1 VGISRELDAEAI
13 ASGQSPQLII
23 TLASVWPEIML
34 QLIVSVRA
42 KLSAFGVAIALVSAS
57 SAAAQAQLPPD
68 QTPIPQGQI
77 LALCQP
83 PQPQEILLLVVTR
96 TQETRTQVN
105 QLLPPNTTIAT
116 CRYLNDT
123 VTRVGGFRTVD
134 RANAWARYITETTGL
149 AAYVARPAE
158 APPAEAAATP
168 PIAQTEPARPAA
180 QPTQST
186 PTGKTYQPKPLG
198 AGYAVLVSYF
208 DQPEVAAK
216 VQTAVGRP
224 VGLAAYGQKPFL
236 LVTHTTD
243 LAIAGQLVQQLS
255 ERGFWASLVDSR
267 RVMMLKTAIAN

>member
-1 VGISRELDAEAI
+1 
-13 ASGQSPQLII
+13 
-23 TLASVWPEIML
+23 M
-34 QLIVSVRA
+34 
-42 KLSAFGVAIALVSAS
+42 
-57 SAAAQAQLPPD
+57 
-68 QTPIPQGQI
+68 
-77 LALCQP
+77 ALCQP

-123 VTRVGGFRTVD
+123 VTRVGGFRTID

-158 APPAEAAATP
+158 APPVEASATP
-168 PIAQTEPARPAA
+168 SIAKTEPNTTTSPATKPA
-180 QPTQST
+180 TANA
-186 PTGKTYQPKPLG
+186 YQPKPLG

-208 DQPEVAAK
+208 DRPEVAAS
-216 VQTAVGRP
+216 VQTAVGTP
-224 VGLAAYGQKPFL
+224 VGLAAYGQRPYL

-255 ERGFWASLVDSR
+255 DRGFWATLVDSR
-267 RVMMLKTAIAN
+267 RVMVLKSAIAN

>member
-1 VGISRELDAEAI
+1 MGISRELDAEAI